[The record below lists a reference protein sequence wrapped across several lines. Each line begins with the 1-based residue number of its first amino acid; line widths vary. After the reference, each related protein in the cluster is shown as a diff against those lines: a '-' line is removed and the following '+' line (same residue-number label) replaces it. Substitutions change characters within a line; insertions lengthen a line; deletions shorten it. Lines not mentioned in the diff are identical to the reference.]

1 MGNGGSVPTSDTDIA
16 GIGSFPPN
24 RWIANGMFWLV
35 KRIPDLSQGKIGKLI
50 NAPFAG
56 QQRRH
61 AEHWENEFKKVHEQ
75 DIEIAAKEFF
85 DGIDKDKDG
94 KLMAMSVSIGE
105 TVLLPEYGASMIKLG
120 DEEFHLI
127 KDMDILGK
135 LEG

>member
-1 MGNGGSVPTSDTDIA
+1 MRARARNQLRALWLAREKTLGDFARERREGRGSRVSPCSPESASAPGPALTRAPPPPRAVRGAVSQVIA
-16 GIGSFPPN
+16 VGPG
-24 RWIANGMFWLV
+24 A
-35 KRIPDLSQGKIGKLI
+35 
-50 NAPFAG
+50 
-56 QQRRH
+56 
-61 AEHWENEFKKVHEQ
+61 
-75 DIEIAAKEFF
+75 
-85 DGIDKDKDG
+85 KDKDG